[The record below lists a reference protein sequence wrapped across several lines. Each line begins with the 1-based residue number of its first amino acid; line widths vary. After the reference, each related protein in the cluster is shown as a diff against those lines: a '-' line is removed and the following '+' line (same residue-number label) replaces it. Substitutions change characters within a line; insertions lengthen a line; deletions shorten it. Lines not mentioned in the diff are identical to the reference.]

1 MTDLASD
8 QAGRVAVLDNGKT
21 NLKIS
26 VATPDGAVIES
37 VSLAN
42 TVLPGPPWR
51 HHDLAGLGDW
61 ALDQLAILSRRHPIG
76 HVVPVGHGSGG
87 VLVSDDP
94 DSVGGGA
101 ALPMIDYEQP
111 LPPGI
116 AEAYR
121 PLAGTFADRGSA
133 IMMASTHQARQMLWM
148 ERERP
153 VEFAGARHLL
163 GVPQYWAWRLCGV
176 AASETS
182 YLGAQSHLWN
192 VPEKRWAPIVDQRG
206 WRRLMPPFASAWSA
220 LGPLRPEP
228 GKRFGIQ
235 GDIVVHAGAHDSSAN
250 FYRFQAAGMHGFSVL
265 STGTWIVALSDNARI
280 DTLDETRGMT
290 LNSDVFGRPLGGA
303 LAMGGREFSA
313 IAGPD
318 ADQVLANSSALGDIV
333 RAGAMALPS
342 FGSDDGQFAGSAG
355 RGRIVGPAPTG
366 PVARRTLAVLHVA
379 LLATEC
385 LDALG
390 VSGAVVLD
398 GPYLADPL
406 FAVLVDALH
415 KRGDVLTATD
425 PHGVAAG
432 AALLAGHAGRDR
444 PAPAALGRPVA
455 PAGLPDLA
463 AYQHLWR
470 RKAAENLGRPS

>member
-1 MTDLASD
+1 MPDRD
-8 QAGRVAVLDNGKT
+8 RDEAGRIAVLDNGKT

-26 VATPDGAVIES
+26 VATQEGVVIES
-37 VSLAN
+37 VSLPN

-61 ALDQLAILSRRHPIG
+61 ALEQFAALSRRHPIG
-76 HVVPVGHGSGG
+76 HIVPVGHGSGG
-87 VLVSDDP
+87 VLVGNDP
-94 DSVGGGA
+94 EAAGGGA

-116 AEAYR
+116 AEAYA
-121 PLAGTFADRGSA
+121 LQSGTFQDRGSA

-148 ERERP
+148 ERDYP
-153 VEFAGARHLL
+153 AEFTGARFLL
-163 GVPQYWAWRLCGV
+163 GVPQYWAWRLSGV

-192 VPEKRWAPIVDQRG
+192 VPEKRWAPIVEQRG

-228 GKRFGIQ
+228 RKRFGIQ

-250 FYRFQAAGMHGFSVL
+250 FYRFQAAGMDGFSVL
-265 STGTWIVALSDNARI
+265 STGTWIVALSDSARI
-280 DTLDETRGMT
+280 ETLDEMRGMT

-303 LAMGGREFSA
+303 LTMGGREFTA
-313 IAGPD
+313 IAGPH
-318 ADQVLANSSALGDIV
+318 ADGVVAEIGALAGIV
-333 RAGAMALPS
+333 RSGAMALPS

-355 RGRIVGPAPTG
+355 RGRFVGPTPTD

-379 LLATEC
+379 LLAVEC

-398 GPYLADPL
+398 GSYLADPL

-415 KRGDVLTATD
+415 EGGDVLTATD

-432 AALLAGHAGRDR
+432 AALLALHSGRDR
-444 PAPAALGRPVA
+444 PVPATLGRPLA
-455 PAGLPDLA
+455 AAGLPDLA
-463 AYQHLWR
+463 AYRQLWR
-470 RKAAENLGRPS
+470 RKAAENLGHPT